1 MQAWLHILLELEL
14 LLGEEGKSDEGNL
27 LLPDYQSIHQ
37 ALSDQSVSFSNDLFV

>member
-1 MQAWLHILLELEL
+1 MQAWLQILLELE